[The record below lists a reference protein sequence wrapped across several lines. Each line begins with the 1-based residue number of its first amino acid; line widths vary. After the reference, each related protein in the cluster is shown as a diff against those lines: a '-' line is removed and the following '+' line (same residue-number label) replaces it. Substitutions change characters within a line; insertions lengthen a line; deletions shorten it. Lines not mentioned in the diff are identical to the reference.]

1 MLLPP
6 PPKRDTA
13 QPSNTTI
20 KIIITAT
27 QPPATMAAIN
37 AFVPAIIA
45 FTADT
50 VAFAVVLTAA
60 ADAFAVARAACAAFW
75 AVFAEAF
82 AAACADLAV
91 TYFQIQ
97 HHIVISGFLVLFQN
111 GSHLILNGSQ
121 FLHTYLR
128 IWKGDS
134 PKRLPPDTLLLL
146 SVTDVQPDCSAH
158 NEHHKHNGDHR
169 LYFHSLVLLLLL
181 FQPCDQERTCTNE
194 GNCRQSSPEERIEVI
209 PCFRGVTQFI
219 VHLNNRS

>member
-1 MLLPP
+1 MFCLQLSACPAHALKARQSQITVLRHHFRKGHRP
-6 PPKRDTA
+6 CVL
-13 QPSNTTI
+13 
-20 KIIITAT
+20 KI
-27 QPPATMAAIN
+27 
-37 AFVPAIIA
+37 
-45 FTADT
+45 
-50 VAFAVVLTAA
+50 
-60 ADAFAVARAACAAFW
+60 
-75 AVFAEAF
+75 
-82 AAACADLAV
+82 AV